1 MFPTEKSTFFGG
13 LAEPGCLFPP
23 TSPPVSQIYDN
34 FHPGNSCIP
43 KKFLYTKCCTWS
55 RGANEILLNF
65 FGLLYS
71 MASEQPCVPLTWILF
86 WPQMWEIFLFGK
98 INFYAYCSILKLIMD
113 GCLLWTVCLFVFCIF
128 FAVLFAGRLRPA
140 RSSRKFKPTREGGCL
155 DETWAGVTSLSQLG
169 ANRKTP
175 SSTIAGAT
183 VTDIGGRWVL
193 SGSWLKWTLWHS
205 FPMQYGWW
213 TTLLKN
219 YILQFN

>member
-55 RGANEILLNF
+55 RDANEILFNF
-65 FGLLYS
+65 FDLLYS

-98 INFYAYCSILKLIMD
+98 INFYAYCSILKPIMD
-113 GCLLWTVCLFVFCIF
+113 GCLLWTVCLFVFVF
-128 FAVLFAGRLRPA
+128 SLPFYLQADWDLRGPVGNLSRLGREVVWMKLELASLR
-140 RSSRKFKPTREGGCL
+140 
-155 DETWAGVTSLSQLG
+155 
-169 ANRKTP
+169 
-175 SSTIAGAT
+175 
-183 VTDIGGRWVL
+183 
-193 SGSWLKWTLWHS
+193 
-205 FPMQYGWW
+205 
-213 TTLLKN
+213 
-219 YILQFN
+219 

>member
-1 MFPTEKSTFFGG
+1 
-13 LAEPGCLFPP
+13 
-23 TSPPVSQIYDN
+23 
-34 FHPGNSCIP
+34 
-43 KKFLYTKCCTWS
+43 
-55 RGANEILLNF
+55 
-65 FGLLYS
+65 
-71 MASEQPCVPLTWILF
+71 
-86 WPQMWEIFLFGK
+86 
-98 INFYAYCSILKLIMD
+98 MD

-193 SGSWLKWTLWHS
+193 SGTWLKWTLWHS

-219 YILQFN
+219 GTFCHYFWDSMLFHQSINQALFTLATIADFSKSKGIWVATL